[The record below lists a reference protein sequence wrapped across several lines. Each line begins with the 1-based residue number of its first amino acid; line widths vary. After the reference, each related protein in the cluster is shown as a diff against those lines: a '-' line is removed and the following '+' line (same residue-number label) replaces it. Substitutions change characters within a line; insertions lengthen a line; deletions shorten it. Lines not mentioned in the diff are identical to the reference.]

1 MVEAK
6 KKVLVVEDNA
16 HWRKLL
22 AMVIQR
28 SGYEVLEAT
37 NGVEGVE
44 MAIAARPSLI
54 LMDLGLPK
62 MTGDEATAI
71 IKADPA
77 THDIPVVIQTAY
89 AMSQNAVTAGAAEI
103 LYKPIELA
111 EIQRILRQYIA
122 TGATRGPEREDSA
135 GTNLPA

>member
-1 MVEAK
+1 MEAK

-16 HWRKLL
+16 HWRRLL

-37 NGVEGVE
+37 NGVEAVE
-44 MAIAARPSLI
+44 KAIAERPSLI

-62 MTGDEATAI
+62 MSGDEATAI

-77 THDIPVVIQTAY
+77 TNDIPVVIQTAY
-89 AMSQNAVTAGAAEI
+89 AISENAATAGAAEI
-103 LYKPIELA
+103 LHKPIELTD
-111 EIQRILRQYIA
+111 IQRVLRKYLA
-122 TGATRGPEREDSA
+122 TEAIPGSEREDSA
-135 GTNLPA
+135 GTNAPA